1 MREVAQRAWAILS
14 LALVCAL
21 VLLAQEIKP
30 RLVGDTLRIT
40 TRGVNFLA
48 GKQLEALR
56 NGATV
61 HYDLQLTLLT
71 ETRSTA
77 ARAVERFVFS
87 YDIWE
92 ERYSVVQMT
101 TRASVANLT
110 LEAAQQW
117 CIDRMGVAVGTV
129 SKAAP
134 HRLRLEIRGDEPRR
148 RARRDQ
154 NDPPIAL
161 AALVDIFSRPA
172 RPSQRTWQFETA
184 TFRLDSLK

>member
-1 MREVAQRAWAILS
+1 MREVAQRVWLIFS

-30 RLVGDTLRIT
+30 RLVGEKLRIAASQ
-40 TRGVNFLA
+40 VNFLG
-48 GKQLEALR
+48 GKRLDSVR

-61 HYDLQLTLLT
+61 NFDLQLTLLT
-71 ETRSTA
+71 DTRLVAARST
-77 ARAVERFVFS
+77 ERFVFS

-92 ERYSVVQMT
+92 ERYSVVQLT
-101 TRASVANLT
+101 SRASVANLT

-117 CIDRMGVAVGTV
+117 CIDRMGVNVATIA
-129 SKAAP
+129 KTAP

-154 NDPPIAL
+154 DDPPIAL
-161 AALVDIFSRPA
+161 AALVDVFSRPA
-172 RPSQRTWQFETA
+172 RPSQKTWQFETGV
-184 TFRLDSLK
+184 FRLDSLK